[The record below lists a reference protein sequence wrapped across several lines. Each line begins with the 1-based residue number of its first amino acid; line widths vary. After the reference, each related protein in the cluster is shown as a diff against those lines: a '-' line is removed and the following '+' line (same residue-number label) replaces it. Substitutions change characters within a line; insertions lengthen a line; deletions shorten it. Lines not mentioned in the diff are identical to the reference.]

1 MKRSGHRCFV
11 ASRACFGGLL
21 VLVALLQAC
30 GPQIPK
36 DALVLQEPTL
46 QIRQRQARKYTT
58 QDERKLLV
66 AANQTLQ
73 DLGYNLQS
81 SNKPLGLLVASKN
94 RTAVDAGQAAGQ
106 IMAALILGVYVPID
120 KEQMIRASVV
130 TLPTDDKSAVLV
142 RVTFQR
148 LVWNDT
154 GALWKLE
161 RLDNQEL
168 YVEFH
173 GKLSKAMFL
182 EAQEIDS

>member
-1 MKRSGHRCFV
+1 M
-11 ASRACFGGLL
+11 
-21 VLVALLQAC
+21 LQAC

-46 QIRQRQARKYTT
+46 EIRQRQARKYIT

-73 DLGYNLQS
+73 DLGYNLDS

-106 IMAALILGVYVPID
+106 VVAALLLGVYVPID
-120 KEQMIRASVV
+120 KEQLIRASVV
-130 TLPTDDKSAVLV
+130 TLPMDDKSAVLV

-148 LVWNDT
+148 LVWNDL
-154 GALWKLE
+154 GRLWKLE

-173 GKLSKAMFL
+173 TKLSKAVFL